1 MIRSLQKKF
10 IRAAM
15 LVVTI
20 LLVFF
25 LLAINAANLLFVSNE
40 ESRLLTNI
48 LEHESAPEPRD
59 EIGGA
64 PDCVPEVPN
73 PDPEAP
79 KDGIDKQIEKIP
91 ILIGP
96 AKKILGNRQYFTATV
111 SKNGDIRDKDIS
123 HISEEMQ
130 EQAEDWILSAFED
143 GKSGSRM
150 GTYIYR
156 TRDIGD
162 GTVIAFLN
170 TAEHQASLIRV
181 ALITLVLGIITWF
194 IMLALVVY
202 LSRQAIDPIARN
214 IERQKQFVTDA
225 GHEIKTPLAIITA
238 NVDVLELHTGK
249 SKWIDHIRSQTMRLN
264 DLMQNLLTLS
274 RLDETNAISEAV
286 VFHPG
291 EILSKLADDYA
302 EPAELHGIEIIKNID
317 VKAELRF
324 YRENFEKLCTIFLD
338 NAVKYAKN
346 GGFIK
351 VELMSQSHDI
361 VLIFRN
367 NCEDLPENDPQEL
380 FERFT
385 RGDQARTQ
393 KKGGYGIGLAM
404 ARAITEAEGGQVKA
418 SYEDDNVICFTVR
431 LKNIK

>member
-25 LLAINAANLLFVSNE
+25 LLSINAADYWSVSNE
-40 ESRLLTNI
+40 ESRILTNI
-48 LEHESAPEPRD
+48 LEHESAPERRD
-59 EIGGA
+59 LSG
-64 PDCVPEVPN
+64 DVLKVPN
-73 PDPEAP
+73 PDPNAP
-79 KDGIDKQIEKIP
+79 KDGMDKMIEKLP

-96 AKKILGNRQYFTATV
+96 EKKILGNRQYFTATV
-111 SKNGDIRDKDIS
+111 SKDGAIREKDIS
-123 HISEEMQ
+123 HISGEMQ
-130 EQAEDWILSAFED
+130 ERAEELILAVLEG
-143 GKSGSRM
+143 GKTSGSVE
-150 GTYIYR
+150 TYLYR
-156 TRDIGD
+156 TREIGD

-170 TAEHQASLIRV
+170 TAEHQSSLIRV
-181 ALITLVLGIITWF
+181 GLITLVLSIITWF
-194 IMLALVVY
+194 IMLALVIY
-202 LSRQAIDPIARN
+202 LSRRAIDPIARN

-225 GHEIKTPLAIITA
+225 GHEIKTPLAIIAA

-274 RLDETNAISEAV
+274 RLDEANAISEAV
-286 VFHPG
+286 IFRPG

-351 VELMSQSHDI
+351 VELVPQNHDI

-367 NCEDLPENDPQEL
+367 NCDELPDNDPQEL

-431 LKNIK
+431 LKNLK